1 MLKARC
7 AGRYALA
14 AMPDTRIYTKTADAF
29 STEDV
34 PGEMAAD
41 ESSESG
47 E

>member
-7 AGRYALA
+7 AGRCA
-14 AMPDTRIYTKTADAF
+14 RIYTKIADDF
-29 STEDV
+29 NTEDV